1 MTLDERELRAL
12 LDEAAHIED
21 DGFTDRVMRTL
32 PPAHPTTARRAGR
45 VAAPSRWRYLSI
57 GCASLLGCASAY
69 AATGGGRPL
78 AQASRQLVSG
88 HVGAV
93 ALTVAGLLAMMAM
106 IATATSSD

>member
-21 DGFTDRVMRTL
+21 DGFTDRVMRALPPRRRAAVTL
-32 PPAHPTTARRAGR
+32 PHGVVPA
-45 VAAPSRWRYLSI
+45 RWRYLTISF
-57 GCASLLGCASAY
+57 ASVLGCATAY

-78 AQASRQLVSG
+78 ARTMQELLAG

-93 ALTVAGLLAMMAM
+93 ALTAAALLAMTAM
-106 IATATSSD
+106 IATATSSG